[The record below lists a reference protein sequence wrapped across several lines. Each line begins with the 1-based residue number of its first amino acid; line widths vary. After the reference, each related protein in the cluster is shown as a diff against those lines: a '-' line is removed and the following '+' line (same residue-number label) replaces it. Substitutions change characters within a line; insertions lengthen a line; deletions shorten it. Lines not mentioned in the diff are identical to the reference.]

1 MRTFSSSCTCRE
13 AGGRGASCPVSPFTP
28 GALAQPW
35 QSLAPLPPCPWR
47 GSSPPGILP
56 PWPSDCLVLQL
67 SLLCVLGDLLAASS
81 GKPRPQTP
89 PALWIETPLPRSEC
103 SPAAPAACTLHTL
116 VSSTAR
122 WPSPARPLSP
132 SQGSLGPACC
142 AVSSPALAARLE
154 RGTAPAPPCFLWLAP
169 AQA

>member
-1 MRTFSSSCTCRE
+1 MQGGWWPRGLLSCVPVHSRS
-13 AGGRGASCPVSPFTP
+13 AGSALAGPRSIAPLSLAGQFTP
-28 GALAQPW
+28 
-35 QSLAPLPPCPWR
+35 R
-47 GSSPPGILP
+47 ILP
-56 PWPSDCLVLQL
+56 PRPSDCLVLQL
-67 SLLCVLGDLLAASS
+67 SLLCVPGDLLAASS

-154 RGTAPAPPCFLWLAP
+154 RGTAPAPPCSLRLPP